1 MRKPLQEVLVLKDM
15 MGVMASMLASV
26 EVNRVEAVP
35 EFGALML
42 SEQRRIFLLCFRLL
56 QDRDEADSATQ
67 DVFLKA
73 FKALQKEPSLDQ
85 PSHWLTRI
93 AVNTCL
99 DRLRSR
105 RWQFW
110 RKRPNPEDEVLIL
123 GAAADVGPSAEDKL
137 FARQI
142 EARMAVA
149 LGQLSDRQ
157 RAVFT
162 LRHYEDRSLEEI
174 AGLLDLDVGTV
185 KAHMSRALVKLRSE
199 LQDLYEGSRA
209 RSSASKRDSD
219 AS

>member
-1 MRKPLQEVLVLKDM
+1 
-15 MGVMASMLASV
+15 MGVMADSFAKF
-26 EVNRVEAVP
+26 EGTRAAAVP

-42 SEQRRIFLLCFRLL
+42 SEQKRIFLLCYRLL

-73 FKALQKEPSLDQ
+73 YRGLQKRPDLEQ
-85 PSHWLTRI
+85 PAHWLTRI

-105 RWQFW
+105 RWRFW

-123 GAAADVGPSAEDKL
+123 GSAPDAGPSAEDQL

-142 EARMAVA
+142 EARLTAA
-149 LGQLSDRQ
+149 LGSLSGRQ

-162 LRHYEDRSLEEI
+162 LKHYEDRSLEEI

-185 KAHMSRALVKLRSE
+185 KAHMARAVAKLRNE
-199 LQDLYEGSRA
+199 LQDLYEASRRKGA
-209 RSSASKRDSD
+209 GA
-219 AS
+219 